1 MSNRKLVVNADDL
14 GLAESVN
21 RGIAETIEMG
31 VVTSTSLLVN
41 MPATDDAIRRL
52 RYLRALGK
60 SVSVGLH
67 FNIVMGPPMSE
78 CASLADERTG
88 EFLPLHSLIWR
99 CVARKVNLDD
109 VQRELDAQL
118 ERARHLLAKINMQ
131 VTHIDSHRHAH
142 VLPGIFELVLRTAKQ
157 HGISHVRHPYE
168 THPLP
173 RRTRAVVASRVL
185 RTILYKQ
192 RPMDDVSFTGLGAM
206 ASPTF
211 HRDIAQLLGDL
222 PPGITE
228 LMVHPGYDSAELAAV
243 DDYRSAREREV
254 HALISPRLR
263 ERIQELGVELTHF
276 GAVPTIPST
285 ARTA

>member
-67 FNIVMGPPMSE
+67 FNIVMGPPLSE

-109 VQRELDAQL
+109 VQMELDAQL
-118 ERARHLLAKINMQ
+118 ERARNLLAKINMH

-142 VLPGIFELVLRTAKQ
+142 VLPGIFELVLRTAKE
-157 HGISHVRHPYE
+157 HGLSHVRHPYE

-173 RRTRAVVASRVL
+173 RRTRSVVASGLL

-211 HRDIAQLLGDL
+211 HRDITQLLGDL

-243 DDYRSAREREV
+243 DDYRASREREV
-254 HALISPRLR
+254 YALISPRLR

-276 GAVPTIPST
+276 GAVTAIPST
-285 ARTA
+285 VRTA

>member
-78 CASLADERTG
+78 CASLADEKTG

-109 VQRELDAQL
+109 VQMELDAQL
-118 ERARHLLAKINMQ
+118 ERAKALLAKINMQ

-168 THPLP
+168 THPMP
-173 RRTRAVVASRVL
+173 RNARAVVAARLL

-211 HRDIAQLLGDL
+211 HRDITQLLGDL

-243 DDYRSAREREV
+243 DDYRSPREREV
-254 HALISPRLR
+254 YALISPRLR

-276 GAVPTIPST
+276 GAVSTIPST
-285 ARTA
+285 VRTA

>member
-21 RGIAETIEMG
+21 RGIAETIELG

-78 CASLADERTG
+78 CASLADETTG

-99 CVARKVNLDD
+99 CVARKVDLDD
-109 VQRELDAQL
+109 VQMELDAQL
-118 ERARHLLAKINMQ
+118 ERAKALLAKINMQ

-173 RRTRAVVASRVL
+173 RNARAVVASRLL

-192 RPMDDVSFTGLGAM
+192 RPMDDVCFTGLGAM

-211 HRDIAQLLGDL
+211 HRDITQLLGDL

-254 HALISPRLR
+254 YALISPRLR

-276 GAVPTIPST
+276 GAVSTIPST
-285 ARTA
+285 VRTA

>member
-67 FNIVMGPPMSE
+67 FNIVMGPPLSE

-109 VQRELDAQL
+109 VQMELDAQL
-118 ERARHLLAKINMQ
+118 ERARNLLAKINMH

-142 VLPGIFELVLRTAKQ
+142 VLPGIFELVLRTAKE

-173 RRTRAVVASRVL
+173 RRTRSVVASGLL

-211 HRDIAQLLGDL
+211 HRDITQLLGDL

-243 DDYRSAREREV
+243 DDYRASREREV
-254 HALISPRLR
+254 YALISPRLR

-276 GAVPTIPST
+276 GAVTTIPST
-285 ARTA
+285 VRTA

>member
-1 MSNRKLVVNADDL
+1 MENRKLVVNADDL

-31 VVTSTSLLVN
+31 VVTSTSLMVN
-41 MPATDDAIRRL
+41 TPACDDAIRRL

-67 FNIVMGPPMSE
+67 FNIVMGPPLSE
-78 CASLADERTG
+78 CASLIDDRTG

-99 CVARKVNLDD
+99 CVARKVNLDH
-109 VQRELDAQL
+109 VKLELDAQL
-118 ERARHLLAKINMQ
+118 ARAKHLLAKINMR

-142 VLPGIFELVLRTAKQ
+142 VLPGIFELVLRTAKEHQ
-157 HGISHVRHPYE
+157 ITHVRHPYE
-168 THPLP
+168 SRPLP
-173 RRTRAVVASRVL
+173 RSTRAVVASRLL

-192 RPMDDVSFTGLGAM
+192 RPMDDVGFAGIGAM

-211 HRDIAQLLGDL
+211 HRDISRMLGDL
-222 PPGITE
+222 PAGVTE

-243 DDYRSAREREV
+243 DDYRAAREREV
-254 HALISPRLR
+254 YALISPRLR

-276 GAVPTIPST
+276 GAVPTTPST
-285 ARTA
+285 AQSA

>member
-1 MSNRKLVVNADDL
+1 MGNRKLVVNADDL

-31 VVTSTSLLVN
+31 VVTSTSLMVN
-41 MPATDDAIRRL
+41 TPACDDAIRRL

-67 FNIVMGPPMSE
+67 FNIVMGPPLSG
-78 CASLADERTG
+78 CSSLVDERTG

-109 VQRELDAQL
+109 VKLELDAQL
-118 ERARHLLAKINMQ
+118 ARAKRLLAKISMP

-142 VLPGIFELVLRTAKQ
+142 VLPGIFELVLRTAKE

-168 THPLP
+168 SHPLP
-173 RRTRAVVASRVL
+173 RSTRAVVASRLL

-192 RPMDDVSFTGLGAM
+192 RPMDDVSFAGIGAM
-206 ASPTF
+206 ASRTF

-222 PPGITE
+222 PAGVTE

-243 DDYRSAREREV
+243 DDYRAAREREV

-263 ERIQELGVELTHF
+263 ERIQELGVELTQF
-276 GAVPTIPST
+276 GVAPTTPST
-285 ARTA
+285 VQTA

>member
-1 MSNRKLVVNADDL
+1 MSTRKLVVNADDL

-31 VVTSTSLLVN
+31 VVTSTSLMVN
-41 MPATDDAIRRL
+41 TPATDDAIRRL
-52 RYLRALGK
+52 RYLRALGRP
-60 SVSVGLH
+60 VSVGLH
-67 FNIVMGPPMSE
+67 FNIVLGPPLSA
-78 CASLADERTG
+78 CASLVDERTG

-99 CVARKVNLDD
+99 CVAKKVDLDD
-109 VQRELDAQL
+109 VQMELDAQL
-118 ERARHLLAKINMQ
+118 GRAKQLLAKISMP

-142 VLPGIFELVLRTAKQ
+142 VLPGIFELVLRTAKA

-168 THPLP
+168 TTPLP
-173 RRTRAVVASRVL
+173 RRARAVVASRLL

-192 RPMDDVSFTGLGAM
+192 RPMDDVCFAGIGAM

-243 DDYRSAREREV
+243 DDYRAAREREV

-276 GAVPTIPST
+276 GAVSTTQST
-285 ARTA
+285 AQPA

>member
-1 MSNRKLVVNADDL
+1 MGNRKLVVNADDL

-31 VVTSTSLLVN
+31 VVTSASLMVN
-41 MPATDDAIRRL
+41 MPACEDAIRKL

-67 FNIVMGPPMSE
+67 FNIVMGPPLSE
-78 CASLADERTG
+78 CSSLVDERTG

-99 CVARKVNLDD
+99 CVARKVSLDH
-109 VQRELDAQL
+109 VRMELEAQL
-118 ERARHLLAKINMQ
+118 ARAAQLLAKINMR

-142 VLPGIFELVLRTAKQ
+142 VLPGIFELVLRTAKD
-157 HGISHVRHPYE
+157 HDITHVRHPYE

-173 RRTRAVVASRVL
+173 RNPRAVVASKFL

-192 RPMDDVSFTGLGAM
+192 RPMDDVSFAGIGAM

-211 HRDIAQLLGDL
+211 QRDIAQLLGDL
-222 PPGITE
+222 PMGVTE

-243 DDYRSAREREV
+243 DDYRAPREREV
-254 HALISPRLR
+254 HALISPRLK

-276 GAVPTIPST
+276 GAMPTSPST
-285 ARTA
+285 VHTV

>member
-1 MSNRKLVVNADDL
+1 MGNRKLVVNADDL

-31 VVTSTSLLVN
+31 VVTSASLMVN
-41 MPATDDAIRRL
+41 LPACDDAIRRL
-52 RYLRALGK
+52 RYVRALGK

-67 FNIVMGPPMSE
+67 FNIVMGPPLSE
-78 CASLADERTG
+78 CPSLVDERTG

-99 CVARKVNLDD
+99 CVARKVQLDD
-109 VQRELDAQL
+109 VQRELEAQL
-118 ERARHLLAKINMQ
+118 ERATHLLAKINMR

-142 VLPGIFELVLRTAKQ
+142 VLPGIFELVLRTAKE
-157 HGISHVRHPYE
+157 HGITHVRHPYE

-173 RRTRAVVASRVL
+173 RRTRAVVASRLL
-185 RTILYKQ
+185 RTILYRQ
-192 RPMDDVSFTGLGAM
+192 RPMDDVSFAGIGAM

-211 HRDIAQLLGDL
+211 QRDIAQLLGDL

-243 DDYRSAREREV
+243 DDYRAPREREV
-254 HALISPRLR
+254 YALISPRLR

-276 GAVPTIPST
+276 GAMPTTPST
-285 ARTA
+285 AHTA

>member
-41 MPATDDAIRRL
+41 LPATDDAIRRL

-88 EFLPLHSLIWR
+88 EFLPLHALIWR

-185 RTILYKQ
+185 RTILYRQ

>member
-67 FNIVMGPPMSE
+67 FNIVMGPPLSE

-109 VQRELDAQL
+109 VQMELDAQL
-118 ERARHLLAKINMQ
+118 ERARNLLAKINMH

-142 VLPGIFELVLRTAKQ
+142 VLPGIFELVLRTAKE

-173 RRTRAVVASRVL
+173 RRTRSVVASGLL
-185 RTILYKQ
+185 RTLLYKQ

-211 HRDIAQLLGDL
+211 HRDITQLLGDL

-243 DDYRSAREREV
+243 DDYRASREREV
-254 HALISPRLR
+254 YALISPRLR

-276 GAVPTIPST
+276 GAVTTIPST
-285 ARTA
+285 VRTA

>member
-67 FNIVMGPPMSE
+67 FNIVMGPPLSA
-78 CASLADERTG
+78 CASLADEKTG

-99 CVARKVNLDD
+99 CVARMVNLDE
-109 VQRELDAQL
+109 VQAELDAQL
-118 ERARHLLAKINMQ
+118 ERARNLLAKINMH

-142 VLPGIFELVLRTAKQ
+142 VLPGIFELVLRTAKL

-173 RRTRAVVASRVL
+173 RNTRAVVASRLL

-211 HRDIAQLLGDL
+211 HRDITQLLGDL

-276 GAVPTIPST
+276 GAVSTIPST
-285 ARTA
+285 IRTA

>member
-1 MSNRKLVVNADDL
+1 MGNRKLVVNADDL

-31 VVTSTSLLVN
+31 VVTSTSLMVN
-41 MPATDDAIRRL
+41 TPACDDAIRRL

-67 FNIVMGPPMSE
+67 FNIVMGPPLSE
-78 CASLADERTG
+78 CSSLVDDRTG

-99 CVARKVNLDD
+99 SVARKVNLED
-109 VQRELDAQL
+109 VKLELDAQL
-118 ERARHLLAKINMQ
+118 ERAKHLLAKINMR

-142 VLPGIFELVLRTAKQ
+142 VLPGIFELVLRTAKE
-157 HGISHVRHPYE
+157 HGITHVRHPYE
-168 THPLP
+168 SRPMP
-173 RRTRAVVASRVL
+173 RSTRAVVASRLL

-192 RPMDDVSFTGLGAM
+192 RPMDDVSFAGIGAM

-211 HRDIAQLLGDL
+211 HRDISQMLGDL
-222 PPGITE
+222 PAGVTE
-228 LMVHPGYDSAELAAV
+228 LMVHPGYDSAELAAL
-243 DDYRSAREREV
+243 DDYRASREREV
-254 HALISPRLR
+254 YALISPRLR

-276 GAVPTIPST
+276 GVAPTTPST
-285 ARTA
+285 AQPA